1 MNRIQHD
8 SQGET
13 EDGNIAQSHTP
24 DLTENLVYASR
35 SERANADKP
44 PSRSNPLGAVAASR
58 YPGAKSR
65 REMVKGILAQ
75 DADLVAGNFGSVY
88 YKPATVGGVD
98 LKLEP
103 LQPSIG
109 TVVHGI
115 DLATDLNNPEM
126 VSFLRELWL
135 ERRVIMF
142 RNQGHLSREQMVAF
156 AQHFGEVGSR
166 YGEREHVPNSPHDL
180 SHPIDVPG
188 FPDMLVLTSDEKVP
202 GAASNWHSD
211 ATWQQRPP
219 MASVLMCREAP
230 PIGGDTCFCDCYSMW
245 EGLPKETKKRVEHLA
260 AVHVGAVIHQMDGKT
275 PVAKHPVARTHPE
288 TGRTTLYVQQG
299 FVRGLAEEHGIPEDE
314 ERALLLEMK
323 HQEGRLEYTCRFR
336 WEAGS
341 IAMWDNR
348 AVLHS
353 ASADFWPHHR
363 LMERLTILDHD
374 VSRRTPFY
382 ASQPQ

>member
-230 PIGGDTCFCDCYSMW
+230 PIGGDTCFCDCFMMW
-245 EGLPKETKKRVEHLA
+245 NIYGVRHLEQVTTFPGYFYPYEAIHRGDRNAALIGLSAMVRSHS
-260 AVHVGAVIHQMDGKT
+260 
-275 PVAKHPVARTHPE
+275 AKGWNWFDTFCVCDTSW
-288 TGRTTLYVQQG
+288 
-299 FVRGLAEEHGIPEDE
+299 RGLS
-314 ERALLLEMK
+314 RW
-323 HQEGRLEYTCRFR
+323 GR
-336 WEAGS
+336 
-341 IAMWDNR
+341 
-348 AVLHS
+348 
-353 ASADFWPHHR
+353 R
-363 LMERLTILDHD
+363 L
-374 VSRRTPFY
+374 
-382 ASQPQ
+382 